1 MRVNI
6 SYSIDL
12 EYVPEGVCKLLSS
25 ERKEQEK
32 VLIEYTNITSML
44 QSGNLVA
51 ALQRIDE
58 TRKTMG
64 KLDARLQDMVSILN
78 GFLQVN
84 TQEEA
89 PEQFTL
95 AENLEEEIADEAEGE

>member
-12 EYVPEGVCKLLSS
+12 EDVPKEVCKLLSS

-44 QSGNLVA
+44 QSGDLVA

-64 KLDARLQDMVSILN
+64 KLDARLQDMISILN
-78 GFLQVN
+78 GFVQVSN
-84 TQEEA
+84 QKEES
-89 PEQFTL
+89 EQVTL
-95 AENLEEEIADEAEGE
+95 AENFEEKIADEAEGE